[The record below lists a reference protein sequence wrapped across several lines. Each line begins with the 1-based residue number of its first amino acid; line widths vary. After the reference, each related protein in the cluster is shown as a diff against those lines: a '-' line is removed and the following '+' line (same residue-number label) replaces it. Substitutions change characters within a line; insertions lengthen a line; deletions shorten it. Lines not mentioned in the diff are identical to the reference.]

1 MIGLQTRPIAR
12 TYRSWAEGL
21 TERLDRHRRSL
32 SMLFSLLKA
41 GPAYTPGFLFVAP
54 LTPVP
59 DLAADLA
66 GLRRTPPAEVRADL
80 NLLSW
85 VLTTRGAA
93 GVPLAGPRPG
103 PGPLPEPLRGLYDN
117 PVAGLREFARQLE
130 RYWSLAVEPLWG
142 RIRGLMTADL
152 VHRGRT
158 DGADTALA
166 ELHPAV
172 SWNSRGLTIE
182 HSGAQG
188 SHGMEGNELLLMP
201 SAFTT
206 ADPWPISVPPHPPL
220 LTYPV
225 ARDRGAVE
233 WG

>member
-1 MIGLQTRPIAR
+1 
-12 TYRSWAEGL
+12 
-21 TERLDRHRRSL
+21 
-32 SMLFSLLKA
+32 
-41 GPAYTPGFLFVAP
+41 
-54 LTPVP
+54 
-59 DLAADLA
+59 
-66 GLRRTPPAEVRADL
+66 
-80 NLLSW
+80 
-85 VLTTRGAA
+85 
-93 GVPLAGPRPG
+93 
-103 PGPLPEPLRGLYDN
+103 
-117 PVAGLREFARQLE
+117 
-130 RYWSLAVEPLWG
+130 
-142 RIRGLMTADL
+142 MTADL

-220 LTYPV
+220 LTYP
-225 ARDRGAVE
+225 ARGTEALWSGAEPIAIDELAGVLGTSRARLLAE
-233 WG
+233 LRTPTSTSDLAARISITTSGASQHLTALRAAGLVSSHRTGRSVLHARTATAEAMIANAAATDEDPPSA